1 MQIKAHAG
9 GTCQA
14 MLKGIWPAQ
23 DNPVDPD
30 IDVQGVAVTSA
41 HGSHLAAA
49 AAAAAVGWDLTQ
61 PLHFCHIQQLQVP
74 VLAFH
79 NMTKMQTVAGS
90 ESVLCRD
97 ASSLAGQAFS
107 VHKGPG
113 GIHLG
118 GGEHPDFK
126 LPCLGVPDQGCHPYH
141 RACVCL

>member
-30 IDVQGVAVTSA
+30 INVQGAAATSA
-41 HGSHLAAA
+41 HGSHLAA

-61 PLHFCHIQQLQVP
+61 PLHFCHIQQLQVA

-79 NMTKMQTVAGS
+79 NMTKMQAVAGS
-90 ESVLCRD
+90 ESVPCRD
-97 ASSLAGQAFS
+97 ASNL
-107 VHKGPG
+107 
-113 GIHLG
+113 L
-118 GGEHPDFK
+118 
-126 LPCLGVPDQGCHPYH
+126 CW
-141 RACVCL
+141 